1 MRNLLVKNKKK
12 NFLRLICLTENE
24 KKIMLKY
31 NCVSPKLRTL
41 FAKRVNR

>member
-1 MRNLLVKNKKK
+1 MKKSINEKK

-31 NCVSPKLRTL
+31 NCINPKLKKL
-41 FAKRVNR
+41 FARSISR

>member
-1 MRNLLVKNKKK
+1 MKKSINEKK

-31 NCVSPKLRTL
+31 NCINPKLKRL
-41 FAKRVNR
+41 FARRVNG

>member
-1 MRNLLVKNKKK
+1 MKKSINQKK

-31 NCVSPKLRTL
+31 NCINPKLKKL
-41 FAKRVNR
+41 FARSISR